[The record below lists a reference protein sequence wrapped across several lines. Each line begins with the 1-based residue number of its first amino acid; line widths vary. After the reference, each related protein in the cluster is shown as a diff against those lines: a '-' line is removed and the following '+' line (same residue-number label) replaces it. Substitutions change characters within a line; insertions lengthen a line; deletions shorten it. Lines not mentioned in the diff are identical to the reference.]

1 MIDAEKSSPPSDN
14 GGAGGRS
21 ADTPLDRVLRALNH
35 PIRRRIL
42 RALVDESGSA
52 NTLSKR
58 LQLPLGVT
66 SYHLNRVL
74 AKECGLIELVDSI
87 PKRGVIEKVYGLKF
101 QPLTEG
107 DPVQED
113 GAQPGPPMMSF
124 EECFIVAVAA
134 MDADAFE
141 TLEGSAWEWF
151 LGQVDS
157 EGWEEI
163 CRAGADFNRR
173 ARAAVEESR
182 ARSEASEAHDVVVGV
197 AAFPAI
203 SAPPSA
209 Q

>member
-1 MIDAEKSSPPSDN
+1 MIDAEQSSASSGN
-14 GGAGGRS
+14 GGAGGRR

-42 RALVDESGSA
+42 RALVDEAGSA
-52 NTLSKR
+52 KTLSRK
-58 LQLPLGVT
+58 LQLNLGIT

-74 AKECGLIELVDSI
+74 AKECGLVELVDSV
-87 PKRGVIEKVYGLKF
+87 PRRGAVEKVYGLKF
-101 QPLTEG
+101 QALTEG
-107 DPVQED
+107 DPVHGD
-113 GAQPGPPMMSF
+113 GVQPGSRVMSL

-157 EGWEEI
+157 DGWDEI
-163 CRAGADFNRR
+163 RKAGADFNQR
-173 ARAAVEESR
+173 ARAAVEDSR
-182 ARSEASEAHDVVVGV
+182 ARSEASDTHDVVVGV

-203 SAPPSA
+203 SPPPSA
-209 Q
+209 R

>member
-1 MIDAEKSSPPSDN
+1 
-14 GGAGGRS
+14 
-21 ADTPLDRVLRALNH
+21 LNH

-58 LQLPLGVT
+58 LRLSLGVT

-87 PKRGVIEKVYGLKF
+87 PKRGVVEKVYRLKF
-101 QPLTEG
+101 QALTEG
-107 DPVQED
+107 DPAHDRDV
-113 GAQPGPPMMSF
+113 QPGSRMMSF

-163 CRAGADFNRR
+163 RRAGEEFNSR
-173 ARAAVEESR
+173 ARAAVAESR
-182 ARSEASEAHDVVVGV
+182 ARAEASETHDVVVGV

-203 SAPPSA
+203 SVPPPAP
-209 Q
+209 